1 MSEQLDEVK
10 SAVKNF
16 IMSFSGEFTKFALIG
31 FGDKVKVFRG
41 LTLDDAD
48 VMEAVD
54 ELKINS
60 AGRGTGANPFY
71 DLREIMEGEDGAK
84 YAVILTDGIWGN
96 RNIAVDEARDCRSEM
111 INIVAVGFG
120 KADRSFLRQIATLEE
135 GAMYTT
141 INNLG
146 KTINTIAT
154 AIIDCPTAIMEH
166 LR

>member
-1 MSEQLDEVK
+1 
-10 SAVKNF
+10 
-16 IMSFSGEFTKFALIG
+16 
-31 FGDKVKVFRG
+31 
-41 LTLDDAD
+41 
-48 VMEAVD
+48 
-54 ELKINS
+54 
-60 AGRGTGANPFY
+60 
-71 DLREIMEGEDGAK
+71 
-84 YAVILTDGIWGN
+84 
-96 RNIAVDEARDCRSEM
+96 M

-120 KADRSFLRQIATLEE
+120 DADKSFLRQIATLEE